1 VSPFTIAPN
10 AKSRTVALAGTPSGR
25 LKAPVQAG
33 VTGSMAAL
41 QYLIDT
47 IIWLYII
54 ALIVMALA
62 SWLVAFDVINR
73 RNPFVASLLNG
84 LYQITEPAL
93 RPIRNFLPSFGGL
106 DISPVILI
114 VLLQALRI
122 LVGEIFSAL
131 QPGSIRGI

>member
-1 VSPFTIAPN
+1 
-10 AKSRTVALAGTPSGR
+10 
-25 LKAPVQAG
+25 
-33 VTGSMAAL
+33 MAAL